1 MSLQVLPMSRFSS
14 PRNLQGLMWRI
25 LHLLRLQHPVLHLL
39 RLRGAAASADSGVSP
54 PMTTFPSFN
63 RRTLLC
69 LHVSAMD
76 KTASEVGGY
85 RGSRA
90 LQLAVP
96 INSRGRERQE
106 KWLYLRQVLVAT
118 LGVGQSAW
126 FHCMSGVHHG
136 PILCAAAVAFVQR
149 LAFWKVYENIETL
162 RVVDRGAVLNRRGG
176 ADIFSWAEGI
186 AAAPTEPLK
195 LHLPV
200 QWVASARRNATSGTL
215 HLHVL

>member
-1 MSLQVLPMSRFSS
+1 
-14 PRNLQGLMWRI
+14 
-25 LHLLRLQHPVLHLL
+25 
-39 RLRGAAASADSGVSP
+39 
-54 PMTTFPSFN
+54 
-63 RRTLLC
+63 
-69 LHVSAMD
+69 MD

-200 QWVASARRNATSGTL
+200 QWVASARRNATW
-215 HLHVL
+215 HVASTRLVENRVQPFCKWRQSTTQSVFKGEVITAESVAEAVVIGREFCKNCLAVVPAGDQALIRN